1 MLLRIFFNLS
11 LLFFN
16 FALVAQQSYIDY
28 RSPFHPTVSKSGMVV
43 SQNMD
48 SSNMGI
54 EILDMGGNAIDAAVA
69 VGFSLAIT
77 LPRAGNLG
85 GGGFLLAYI
94 KDKDEIVSIDYRG
107 ASSLNADLFK
117 IFKKKLPERYNEID
131 RDLVRYGYQAS
142 TTPGTVAGL
151 LEAHKLYGRLPLK
164 DVLAPVIKQAREGIL
179 VSYDLHNAI
188 KSAPQL
194 LEDTESKRIY
204 FSGGEALKINSL
216 MKRPDLAKTIS
227 LIADQGLEGFYAGEV
242 ATLFS
247 KAMKNNKGFI
257 DLNDLSNYRPNIQK
271 AISTKYRGNT
281 VYTQG
286 PPSGGGVVL
295 LTALNVL
302 EPFNM
307 SGFKENSSA
316 TYHLL
321 AEALRKGHHARS
333 RYVGDPGFFD
343 VPINDLINKK
353 HAQEYARQI
362 EFNKAT
368 PASEVKPLEVIQES
382 KDTTHYSIVD
392 NEGNAVSNTYTLG
405 YSFGSGVTIPGTG
418 ILMNNQMNNFAFQYG
433 DPTEIS
439 RSSSPGNRFIPGKRP
454 MSTMNPVIV
463 KNKDNNISIITGS
476 PGGSFIPAA
485 VLRVVTGIIDFNLD
499 VGQATMLPRI
509 HKDWPYTGLDFES
522 TLSSDIVSV
531 LERLG
536 HQPEASKT
544 LGSTQTISIIHGI
557 NYGFADLRRPNA
569 GVAIQVD

>member
-16 FALVAQQSYIDY
+16 FALFAQQSYIDY
-28 RSPFHPTVSKSGMVV
+28 RSPFHPTVTKSGMVV
-43 SQNMD
+43 SQNID
-48 SSNMGI
+48 SSNIGI

-85 GGGFLLAYI
+85 GGGFLLVYI
-94 KDKDEIVSIDYRG
+94 KEKDEIVSIDYRG

-117 IFKKKLPERYNEID
+117 IFQKKLPEQYNEID

-164 DVLAPVIKQAREGIL
+164 DVLAPVIKQASEGIL

-194 LEDTESKRIY
+194 LVDPESKRIY
-204 FSGGEALKINSL
+204 FSDGEALKINSL

-227 LIADQGLEGFYAGEV
+227 LISDQGLEGFYAGEV
-242 ATLFS
+242 ATLIS
-247 KAMKNNKGFI
+247 QAMKNNQGFI
-257 DLNDLSNYRPNIQK
+257 DLNDLSNYRPNIQNP
-271 AISTKYRGNT
+271 ISTKYRGNT
-281 VYTQG
+281 VFTQG

-368 PASEVKPLEVIQES
+368 SASELKPLEVIQES
-382 KDTTHYSIVD
+382 KDTTHYSIID

-433 DPTEIS
+433 DQTEVS

-485 VLRVVTGIIDFNLD
+485 ALRVITGIIDFNLD

-509 HKDWPYTGLDFES
+509 HKDWPYAGLEYES

-536 HQPEASKT
+536 HQPESSKT
-544 LGSTQTISIIHGI
+544 LGSTQSISIIDGI
-557 NYGFADLRRPNA
+557 NYGYADLRRPNA